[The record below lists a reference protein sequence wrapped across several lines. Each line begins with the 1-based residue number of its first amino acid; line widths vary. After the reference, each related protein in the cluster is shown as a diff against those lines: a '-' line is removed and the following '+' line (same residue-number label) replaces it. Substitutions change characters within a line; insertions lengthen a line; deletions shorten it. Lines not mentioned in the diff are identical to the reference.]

1 MAMEVTFPRVA
12 EEGPARCLLSITSQT
27 RGVREE
33 KNSFALIFTKLL
45 IELR

>member
-1 MAMEVTFPRVA
+1 MPSTAAEVEA
-12 EEGPARCLLSITSQT
+12 KAPARCLLFLASQT
-27 RGVREE
+27 WGVREE